1 MEARYKS
8 LAAMD
13 AAPWVEHFKKT
24 AGQTSILSHRPRAVV
39 IKKQRSDGGS
49 GSSSSSSSS
58 SSNSGKVNASLPLT
72 IVSPVGQS
80 NEMARADLNMESD
93 KRAGGSS
100 SDSVARSSTSWPQ
113 RGKKRKQ
120 HLQTNMPSNDRK
132 KKTTKLKDIFSRN
145 GSR

>member
-1 MEARYKS
+1 
-8 LAAMD
+8 
-13 AAPWVEHFKKT
+13 
-24 AGQTSILSHRPRAVV
+24 
-39 IKKQRSDGGS
+39 
-49 GSSSSSSSS
+49 
-58 SSNSGKVNASLPLT
+58 
-72 IVSPVGQS
+72 
-80 NEMARADLNMESD
+80 MESD

-120 HLQTNMPSNDRK
+120 HLQTNTPSSDRK

>member
-49 GSSSSSSSS
+49 GSSSSS

-120 HLQTNMPSNDRK
+120 HLQTNTPSSDRK

>member
-49 GSSSSSSSS
+49 GSSSSSS

-120 HLQTNMPSNDRK
+120 HLQTNTPSSDRK